1 MRGPGVDDSCLFQ
14 KLASF
19 LMVCQIVFAIVQSIC
34 QTMYYPTYRQKV
46 LHYCLG
52 RYEIFFDFDYFVD
65 GGYGRS
71 VAEFG
76 VNLCQV
82 ENPAGRWACNSVL
95 FVGMIVGS
103 NLPEIYLTGK
113 VVIEMKK
120 YTNNASILLSKKAFQ
135 ARKR

>member
-1 MRGPGVDDSCLFQ
+1 MIFQ

-19 LMVCQIVFAIVQSIC
+19 LMVCQIIFAMAQSFC
-34 QTMYYPTYRQKV
+34 QVLYLPTYRQRM

-52 RYEIFFDFDYFVD
+52 QYEVFFDYDYFVV

-76 VNLCQV
+76 INLSQV

-120 YTNNASILLSKKAFQ
+120 HTNNASILLSKKAFQ

>member
-1 MRGPGVDDSCLFQ
+1 
-14 KLASF
+14 
-19 LMVCQIVFAIVQSIC
+19 
-34 QTMYYPTYRQKV
+34 MYYATYRQKA

-52 RYEIFFDFDYFVD
+52 RYEIFFDFDYFVV

-76 VNLCQV
+76 VNLCQI
-82 ENPAGRWACNSVL
+82 ENGAGRWACNSVL
-95 FVGMIVGS
+95 LVGLFVGS

-120 YTNNASILLSKKAFQ
+120 HTNNASILLSKKSFQ